1 MRTNIDYDPVIA
13 SRGTRV
19 QFKPFQ
25 LTEDVPKSWLGIGT
39 VVGLCKDP
47 LLTEMNRRNIIIYR
61 ILIDFGDD
69 SPASV
74 LPRCLTR
81 QVSKNLDTSK

>member
-13 SRGTRV
+13 SCGTRV
-19 QFKPFQ
+19 QFKPGQ
-25 LTEDVPKSWLGIGT
+25 LTGDVPKSWLGTGI

-47 LLTEMNRRNIIIYR
+47 QLTEMNCRNMVVYR
-61 ILIDFGDD
+61 ILIDFGDE

-81 QVSKNLDTSK
+81 KLSKFLE